1 MIVTHPIPGPEERHV
16 RYLAQRGVAV
26 QAKTLDEIPQLVTRM
41 LSQPANLAEMSRR
54 QRDMSR
60 PDAAH
65 AIAQVGGALLEKST
79 YIELLA
85 TPPARSG
92 ESTYLM

>member
-1 MIVTHPIPGPEERHV
+1 VTHPIPGPEERHV
-16 RYLAQRGVAV
+16 HYLAQQGVAV
-26 QAKTLDEIPQLVTRM
+26 QAKTLEEIPRLVTRM
-41 LSQPANLAEMSRR
+41 LSKPGNLAELSRR

-65 AIAQVGGALLEKST
+65 AIAQVGQALLEKGT

-85 TPPARSG
+85 TPPSRPGDSR
-92 ESTYLM
+92 YLM

>member
-1 MIVTHPIPGPEERHV
+1 
-16 RYLAQRGVAV
+16 L
-26 QAKTLDEIPQLVTRM
+26 
-41 LSQPANLAEMSRR
+41 
-54 QRDMSR
+54 SR

-65 AIAQVGGALLEKST
+65 AIAQVGWALLEKST

-85 TPPARSG
+85 TPQSRSG